1 MVYNKDEIKCCPSPV
16 DEAIV
21 KHSPELVITT
31 VKNISSRGV
40 QALNLA
46 QRLEFFLFANGEQN
60 AEANAREPH
69 CIRDEL
75 ELHEEVLM
83 RIEDALQRIVNQMGV

>member
-1 MVYNKDEIKCCPSPV
+1 MTYNKDEIRCCPSPV

-21 KHSPELVITT
+21 RNTPELLITT
-31 VKNISSRGV
+31 IQNISSRGA

-46 QRLEFFLFANGEQN
+46 QRLEFFLFANSEQN

-83 RIEDALQRIVNQMGV
+83 RIEDALQRIVNQMGA